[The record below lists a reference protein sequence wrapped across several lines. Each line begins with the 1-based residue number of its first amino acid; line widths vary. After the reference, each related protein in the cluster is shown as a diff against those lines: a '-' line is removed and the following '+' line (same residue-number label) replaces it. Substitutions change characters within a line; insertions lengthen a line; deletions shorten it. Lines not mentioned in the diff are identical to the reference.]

1 MAALKHDAQGF
12 LLGDPVQIEQ
22 LLDSTQSMAKDVRD
36 IRALL
41 GGSIAASRSASRSKA
56 DRPRNDGVALPVVAS
71 SAYKASNDATIAKEL
86 IEAVSKQT
94 KSGQASEKQPRPS
107 REASAKPVAN
117 GSAGTASAAA
127 VSQATKAVGDAV
139 AKASSKAQAME
150 SHQRA
155 ANGRFVKKGGS
166 GYASGDGEGGPSPD
180 GDSATSGAIDRL
192 MQAVKSAGDAEE
204 ADPAI
209 KAVNEIAR
217 PMARGYE
224 LIAGDPKEKK
234 QERWYRRFW
243 QHMRG
248 KDEQD
253 AKHQKLTQK
262 GITALI
268 EKPTGDGKGRS
279 GFVSLLLIGL
289 KAMLIAVFSRFLP
302 KSLLG
307 AAGLAGAGGAL
318 HGVGGVAGGAS
329 TNGSKGKAGAPAK
342 GGKLA
347 GMKGALK
354 RIPLLGTALTLLGG
368 AGAVWGSESSDM
380 SRKEKDK
387 ATGSAVGGT
396 AGTLGGMFAGAKL
409 GAAIGALGGPIGIA
423 IGGVVGGAAGA
434 FFGDKAGQVIGETV
448 GGWVTSLR
456 EADLPGKF
464 MAGVDFMREGFAT
477 AMDALAAGWKA
488 GIDYLKEIKDGA
500 VSFLKDKA
508 NAANEAIKSATG
520 IDLKAGAQT
529 VITVAT
535 SAAAKAGK
543 TVQDTVSA
551 AGDMAKRAASA
562 TGQAIQQSTVG
573 KGVSTVATAVKNEWQ
588 SGDRKKALI
597 AEMDAQGITNKNE
610 RAMLLAQVDHESN
623 GFRASEES
631 FNYRS
636 ADRVAAVSRSAA
648 KKGLP
653 AIEAAMKQGP
663 EAVAELMYGGR
674 MGNKEP
680 GDGYKY
686 RGRGSIQITGRDNY
700 RALGQ
705 KLGLDLE
712 NNPDLLLDPAIAA
725 KASVQWWKDS
735 GAGAKARSGDVR
747 GTTQIVNGG
756 QNGIAHRDQLYAKY
770 SADPVANY
778 SGAAIQTAQAAPT
791 PAPAVKGVVTAHA
804 PVVAAKVATSPVATS
819 VPAAPPVPTAI
830 ASAGGGRGAVNPPM
844 AEPGQDLSDRR
855 LAHVATGG
863 IGGAA

>member
-22 LLDSTQSMAKDVRD
+22 LLESTQAMAQDIRA

-41 GGSIAASRSASRSKA
+41 GASSAGGAARARAQKS
-56 DRPRNDGVALPVVAS
+56 RNDDVALPVVAAT
-71 SAYKASNDATIAKEL
+71 AYRASNDESIAKEL
-86 IEAVSKQT
+86 IDAVSQQAKPRQAAEDQPPP
-94 KSGQASEKQPRPS
+94 SRQASATP
-107 REASAKPVAN
+107 AVN
-117 GSAGTASAAA
+117 GSTGTASAAA

-139 AKASSKAQAME
+139 VKASSKAQAME

-248 KDEQD
+248 KDDQD
-253 AKHQKLTQK
+253 TKHQKLTQK

-268 EKPTGDGKGRS
+268 EKPTGDGKGRR

-318 HGVGGVAGGAS
+318 PGVGGVAGGAS
-329 TNGSKGKAGAPAK
+329 TNGSKGKVGAPAK

-368 AGAVWGSESSDM
+368 AGAVWGSETSDM
-380 SRKEKDK
+380 TRKEKDK

-464 MAGVDFMREGFAT
+464 MAGVDFMREGFSKG
-477 AMDALAAGWKA
+477 MSALAAGWEV
-488 GIDYLKEIKDGA
+488 GVGYLKEVKDGA
-500 VSFLKDKA
+500 VGFLKDKA
-508 NAANEAIKSATG
+508 NTANEAIRSATG
-520 IDLKAGAQT
+520 IDIKAGVKNT
-529 VITVAT
+529 YE
-535 SAAAKAGK
+535 AAKGAVQTAGSVAKGAAK
-543 TVQDTVSA
+543 TV
-551 AGDMAKRAASA
+551 GEAASGAVQA
-562 TGQAIQQSTVG
+562 TGKAIQQSTVG
-573 KGVSTVATAVKNEWQ
+573 KGVTAVATAVKNEWK
-588 SGDRKKALI
+588 SGDRKNALV

-610 RAMLLAQVDHESN
+610 RAMLMAQVDHESN
-623 GFRASEES
+623 GFRAGEES

-636 ADRVAAVSRSAA
+636 ADRIAAVSKSAA

-674 MGNKEP
+674 MGNKDP

-700 RALGQ
+700 RALGK
-705 KLGLDLE
+705 KLGMDLE

-735 GAGAKARSGDVR
+735 GAGAKARAGDVT

-756 QNGIAHRDQLYAKY
+756 QNGAAHRQQLYAKY
-770 SADPVANY
+770 SADPVASY

-791 PAPAVKGVVTAHA
+791 PAPAVKGAVTAHA
-804 PVVAAKVATSPVATS
+804 PVVAANVATSPAATS

>member
-22 LLDSTQSMAKDVRD
+22 LLESTQAMARD
-36 IRALL
+36 IRAIRALL
-41 GGSIAASRSASRSKA
+41 GASSAGGAARARAQKS
-56 DRPRNDGVALPVVAS
+56 RNDDVALPAVAAT
-71 SAYKASNDATIAKEL
+71 AYRASNDASIAKGL
-86 IEAVSKQT
+86 IDAVSQQAKPRQAAEPPLR
-94 KSGQASEKQPRPS
+94 QASATP
-107 REASAKPVAN
+107 AVN
-117 GSAGTASAAA
+117 GSTGTASAAA

-139 AKASSKAQAME
+139 VKASSKARAME

-166 GYASGDGEGGPSPD
+166 GHASGDGEGGPSPD

-248 KDEQD
+248 KDDQD
-253 AKHQKLTQK
+253 TKHQKLTQK

-318 HGVGGVAGGAS
+318 PGVGGVAGGAS
-329 TNGSKGKAGAPAK
+329 TNGSKGKVGAPAK

-464 MAGVDFMREGFAT
+464 MAGVDFMREGFSKG
-477 AMDALAAGWKA
+477 MSALAAGWEV
-488 GIDYLKEIKDGA
+488 GVGYLKEVKDGA
-500 VSFLKDKA
+500 VGFLKDKA
-508 NAANEAIKSATG
+508 NTANEAIRSATG
-520 IDLKAGAQT
+520 IDIKAGVKKT
-529 VITVAT
+529 YE
-535 SAAAKAGK
+535 AAKGAVQTAGSVAKGAAK
-543 TVQDTVSA
+543 T
-551 AGDMAKRAASA
+551 AGEAASGAVQA
-562 TGQAIQQSTVG
+562 TGKAIQQSTVG
-573 KGVSTVATAVKNEWQ
+573 KGVTAVATAVKNEWK
-588 SGDRKKALI
+588 SGDRKNALV

-610 RAMLLAQVDHESN
+610 RAMLMAQVDHESN
-623 GFRASEES
+623 GFRAGEES
-631 FNYRS
+631 FSYRS
-636 ADRVAAVSRSAA
+636 ADRIAAVSKTAA
-648 KKGLP
+648 KKGMP

-674 MGNKEP
+674 MGNKDP

-700 RALGQ
+700 KKLGE

-712 NNPDLLLDPAIAA
+712 NNPDLLQDPAIAA

-804 PVVAAKVATSPVATS
+804 PVVAAKVATSPAATS